1 MARNLSGYVF
11 YFSYREKRKKLSTV
25 DRESRCICFD
35 VVYNENTIR
44 KNIFC
49 QRKNN
54 RGSMIVATKKKNATY
69 IERR

>member
-11 YFSYREKRKKLSTV
+11 YFFLAKRKKLSTV
-25 DRESRCICFD
+25 DRESHCICFD